1 MQAQERIKICKE
13 TRILAAQA
21 MAEVLAENKIISE
34 ANFCS
39 KVAKKLSAGQNLWPE
54 GWYSPPP
61 LGVSALFNDAEHPQ
75 RLLYD
80 NLRKQ
85 EFWPKDNNIFAEN
98 SLGSIYASPVHK
110 QTGII
115 GDFGLTI
122 YTGKDERI
130 QKHIKSC
137 LEAVEETAEY
147 AQIGMEFRELHQFCQ
162 KLMAE
167 QGLNNN
173 RTITYTDKVKTNI
186 GHTVPWSYE
195 DPTPEELSI
204 INGTDFDK
212 LKNLISSKRINL
224 NEKED
229 FKIPPTIA
237 FTTEFRAESNKDP
250 HLPNASFHLI
260 VSFVDGKKEV
270 LGGFN
275 TVFQATR
282 MDFIKSKF

>member
-1 MQAQERIKICKE
+1 
-13 TRILAAQA
+13 
-21 MAEVLAENKIISE
+21 
-34 ANFCS
+34 
-39 KVAKKLSAGQNLWPE
+39 
-54 GWYSPPP
+54 
-61 LGVSALFNDAEHPQ
+61 
-75 RLLYD
+75 
-80 NLRKQ
+80 
-85 EFWPKDNNIFAEN
+85 
-98 SLGSIYASPVHK
+98 
-110 QTGII
+110 
-115 GDFGLTI
+115 
-122 YTGKDERI
+122 
-130 QKHIKSC
+130 
-137 LEAVEETAEY
+137 
-147 AQIGMEFRELHQFCQ
+147 
-162 KLMAE
+162 MAE